1 VRTPFA
7 DRQHYKEVFMR
18 PLLRHLCP
26 SAVPRLV
33 RNLLLGSLIIQATG
47 CAMFSNHVT
56 LKTEMPAQFVVDVTA
71 SYRPLFTSVCILPDD
86 YAGDPNPDKAMFY
99 SQLSPTPH
107 TSEFEVKLGKRVG
120 DCTLV
125 LNSFDFTIRDRSQAG
140 RNTFETSTVGLE
152 VETFLKEDEQL
163 ATRLDE
169 QLLEVRCHWE
179 DADTKS
185 RPERRLECHGLDAN
199 KHERKGGQLGML
211 KMRQLQGLTLRL
223 KVSAADMVEI
233 SRPLK

>member
-1 VRTPFA
+1 
-7 DRQHYKEVFMR
+7 MG
-18 PLLRHLCP
+18 PLLRHRCP
-26 SAVPRLV
+26 RAVPRFI
-33 RNLLLGSLIIQATG
+33 RNLLLGSLILQATG

-71 SYRPLFTSVCILPDD
+71 SYRPMFSSLCILPDD
-86 YAGDPNPDKAMFY
+86 YTGDPNPDKATFY
-99 SQLSPTPH
+99 SQLYPTPH
-107 TSEFEVKLGKRVG
+107 TSEFEVELGKRVG

-125 LNSFDFTIRDRSQAG
+125 LNSFDFTIRDRSQTG
-140 RNTFETSTVGLE
+140 RNTFDTSTVGLE
-152 VETFLKEDEQL
+152 VETFLTENEQL

-179 DADTKS
+179 DAEAVN

-199 KHERKGGQLGML
+199 RQERKGWQLGML

-223 KVSAADMVEI
+223 KVSAADMAKT
-233 SRPLK
+233 SQPLK